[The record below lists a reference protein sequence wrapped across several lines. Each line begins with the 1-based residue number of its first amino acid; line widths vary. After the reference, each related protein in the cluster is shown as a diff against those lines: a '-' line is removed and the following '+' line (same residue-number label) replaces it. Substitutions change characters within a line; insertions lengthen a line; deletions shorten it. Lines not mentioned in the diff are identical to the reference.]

1 MDALHSVGL
10 AFVGVQVNYHLP
22 EVFPDENVY
31 SLLARFS
38 CINAF
43 IKPLQAA
50 QLFLNSNAIS
60 ITDMPLPSHPQSLY
74 AEYYSRIEGC
84 SPLTLGHVR
93 AHMGMS
99 NLFRTSGKQPD
110 YNLQTES
117 FGDELYWRFCPE
129 CFNRDQMRYGIAYW
143 HLTHQLPCIWICL
156 EHACLLQEVTL
167 KKKQLHDKLWFIH
180 ETQNIQRS
188 FNIAINQHHIN
199 LAQLGN
205 DALNDQ
211 CLPYDAEVVY
221 QTIFSM
227 LHRHRYVSISG
238 SANGHVF
245 EDAFVQF
252 YGQAFTD
259 DIKQRLHVKKPRN
272 LLLEFLQSKGK
283 LLNRMLIIYWLFGTW
298 ACFKENCHWHDVF
311 SLDDKIYQQRK
322 RKKDVTENAKDKCRA
337 LCESYIL
344 STDKPNRIDFQR
356 MFYGSFRFLLNHD
369 RAWLDVML
377 PAYGFSRQLN
387 FGFD

>member
-1 MDALHSVGL
+1 MGL
-10 AFVGVQVNYHLP
+10 AIVGVQVNYHLP
-22 EVFPDENVY
+22 KELPDENVY
-31 SLLARFS
+31 SLLSRFS

-43 IKPLQAA
+43 NKPLQAA
-50 QLFLNSNAIS
+50 KAFFSSKAIS
-60 ITDMPLPSHPQSLY
+60 IADMPLQNHSQSLY
-74 AEYYSRIEGC
+74 AEYYGMLKSDM
-84 SPLTLGHVR
+84 PLTLSHIR
-93 AHMGMS
+93 AHLGIS
-99 NLFRTSGKQPD
+99 NLFRASGKQPN
-110 YNLQTES
+110 YSLQTES
-117 FGDELYWRFCPE
+117 FGDELYWRFCPD
-129 CFNRDQMRYGIAYW
+129 CFNQDEMRYGIAYW
-143 HLTHQLPCIWICL
+143 HLTHQLPYTWICMR
-156 EHACLLQEVTL
+156 HACQLQEVTL

-180 ETQNIQRS
+180 DTQNIQCS
-188 FNIAINQHHIN
+188 FKIAINQHHIN

-272 LLLEFLQSKGK
+272 LLFEFLQSKGK
-283 LLNRMLIIYWLFGTW
+283 LLNRMLIIYWQFGSW
-298 ACFKENCHWHDVF
+298 ACFKEHCHWHDVF
-311 SLDDKIYQQRK
+311 NLDEKELQLRK
-322 RKKDVTENAKDKCRA
+322 LNKDVTENAKDKCRA
-337 LCESYIL
+337 ICESYIL
-344 STDKPNRIDFQR
+344 STDKANRVDFQR

-387 FGFD
+387 LHFE